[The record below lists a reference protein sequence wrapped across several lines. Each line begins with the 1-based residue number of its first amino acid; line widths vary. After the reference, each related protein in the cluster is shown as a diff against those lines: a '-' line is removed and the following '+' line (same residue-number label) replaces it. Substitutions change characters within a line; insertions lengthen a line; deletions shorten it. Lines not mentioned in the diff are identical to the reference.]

1 MLLTAGSPEPAAARW
16 PLIHCCQASAESIPG
31 THAAC
36 DATEKL
42 TSPKSIFS
50 KSPRAFVY
58 GYVLP
63 GPRCCDRGRR
73 RKRCAA
79 VLRLFGRAPRLLLLF
94 AVQAGSGGVYIKLRY
109 FHRHEWMLRHHALNI
124 RKFTFDSW
132 SKKKA
137 GTSSS
142 YPPDFVWL
150 ARHVCHCRHGI
161 STVVAPPLFLATK
174 SLVPGAGIEPARL
187 AARDFESRASTYSA
201 IPATQARDYDD
212 FSYIG
217 QELPNRIYLPHTA
230 SMARS
235 PVEPGGGSDSLT
247 SEYESCG
254 ASSTCPRPSG
264 CAYILRLPKPSW

>member
-174 SLVPGAGIEPARL
+174 SLVPGAGIEPARCHHRGIL
-187 AARDFESRASTYSA
+187 SPVRLPIPPSRQRKPAIMTTFLTLGKSCRIEFTCRTPHRWRVRRWSRAA
-201 IPATQARDYDD
+201 GP
-212 FSYIG
+212 
-217 QELPNRIYLPHTA
+217 TA
-230 SMARS
+230 
-235 PVEPGGGSDSLT
+235 
-247 SEYESCG
+247 
-254 ASSTCPRPSG
+254 
-264 CAYILRLPKPSW
+264 